1 MADGAG
7 EQANL
12 CLALRG
18 YSLRQGLA
26 DRGRDLSFAP
36 GQHHIDAGKRRPR
49 RRPSSPFFAVN
60 ARMRPYDPKHHLD
73 TNEGLLAQYRQRSL
87 RRIHFSIDGIE
98 PRAKHSMAEADKDEV
113 QRQLLECLVDLRR
126 KAFRG
131 PLALRLTLATTEK
144 TPTHSHHIAKNLLDL
159 FGKTRPALATRRRNL
174 LYADDCQI
182 RGLAVTCHHGE
193 SAPMISAVAS
203 PLGSLLADLDLAVNS
218 DHQRRDDDDRWE
230 QSMLLDRAIDEV
242 RDMLR
247 GEAEF
252 RRTFGDR
259 AFETMLRFARQQ
271 AQEHMLGRAAVAPLD
286 LAKMY
291 NVSGRALGIDFA
303 EIWEQTFASTPLRI
317 LLSEL
322 PQVKGASMLWK
333 EEIDAKLRDFQSR
346 LGWLIDPLLVPVAL
360 EAVIKP
366 PPPSRQNNLHD
377 LDNVLRT
384 YLIPRV
390 IDILEPVSDYAFTLD
405 EEALR
410 RDAPELF
417 SNPRSSWHNGISRP
431 PASTKAG
438 VTRYEAWRLPP
449 ANEGS
454 QGFVSVAVVADMT
467 GHGNTFRQIDDEIED
482 WQESLDGRSYLG
494 SRRRRRF

>member
-1 MADGAG
+1 
-7 EQANL
+7 
-12 CLALRG
+12 
-18 YSLRQGLA
+18 
-26 DRGRDLSFAP
+26 
-36 GQHHIDAGKRRPR
+36 
-49 RRPSSPFFAVN
+49 
-60 ARMRPYDPKHHLD
+60 
-73 TNEGLLAQYRQRSL
+73 
-87 RRIHFSIDGIE
+87 
-98 PRAKHSMAEADKDEV
+98 
-113 QRQLLECLVDLRR
+113 
-126 KAFRG
+126 
-131 PLALRLTLATTEK
+131 
-144 TPTHSHHIAKNLLDL
+144 
-159 FGKTRPALATRRRNL
+159 
-174 LYADDCQI
+174 
-182 RGLAVTCHHGE
+182 
-193 SAPMISAVAS
+193 MISAVAS

-218 DHQRRDDDDRWE
+218 DQHRDDDRWE
-230 QSMLLDRAIDEV
+230 RSVSLDRAIDEV

-247 GEAEF
+247 DEAEF
-252 RRTFGDR
+252 RRSLGNR
-259 AFETMLRFARQQ
+259 AFETMLRFVRQQ
-271 AQEHMLGRAAVAPLD
+271 AQEQMLGRAAVTPLD

-322 PQVKGASMLWK
+322 PQVKGASTLWR

-390 IDILEPVSDYAFTLD
+390 TDILKPASDYAFTLD

-410 RDAPELF
+410 RDAPYLF
-417 SNPRSSWHNGISRP
+417 SNPPSGWHNGISKP
-431 PASTKAG
+431 PASTKIG

-454 QGFVSVAVVADMT
+454 QGFVSVAIVADMT
-467 GHGNTFRQIDDEIED
+467 GHGDTVRQIDDAIED
-482 WQESLDGRSYLG
+482 WRESLDGRSYLS
-494 SRRRRRF
+494 SRRRRR